1 MNVVFQACLLK
12 LTVSVYKVT
21 TGLPIMPCSAVYKLH
36 KQNGCFNQLWYLFA
50 YNDNNLI
57 NDFTIVRAL

>member
-1 MNVVFQACLLK
+1 MKEDQVSYSVQMNVVFQACLLK

-36 KQNGCFNQLWYLFA
+36 KQNGCFN
-50 YNDNNLI
+50 
-57 NDFTIVRAL
+57 